1 MITFHEKALKSRIPV
16 AAAALMA
23 AAFII
28 APSLF
33 AQETSS
39 PPPYAPANSLE
50 SQVEAVGRDAGPS
63 VLNITSTIVTQNF
76 FNQPVPQQAVG
87 SGFIYDH
94 QGHVVTNYHVIE
106 NANNVVVTLRSGR
119 SYQATVVGTDPST
132 DLAVLKINAP
142 QLPPPLVLG
151 NSDRVQV
158 GQFVVALGNPF
169 GLSHTLTFGVISA
182 KGRIIKSPN
191 GRFIGEA
198 IQTDTPINPGNSGG
212 PLITLGGEVIGVNSQ
227 IISPSHSSA
236 GIGFAIP
243 SNLVKK
249 IVPQLISSG
258 HAQHPYI
265 GVSGIDLSPA
275 LAKVL
280 QSVGVNIPVQEGIM
294 IATVDSG
301 SPAAR
306 AGLRGATQ
314 AAAIMGNEIPVGGD
328 IIVAINGQK
337 VTSVQ
342 DLSAFL
348 ESEAQVGES
357 ITVTAY
363 HDGTRRT
370 YRVTLGSRPPGR

>member
-1 MITFHEKALKSRIPV
+1 MNV
-16 AAAALMA
+16 AMNARRPRRQSILSAALVVA
-23 AAFII
+23 VALIA

-33 AQETSS
+33 AQVA
-39 PPPYAPANSLE
+39 PYPPANPLE
-50 SQVEAVGRDAGPS
+50 SQVETVGREAGPS
-63 VLNITSTIVTQNF
+63 VLNITSTVVTQNF

-87 SGFIYDH
+87 SGFIYDR

-106 NANNVVVTLRSGR
+106 HANHVVVTLRSGR
-119 SYQATVVGTDPST
+119 SYTAQVVGTDPST
-132 DLAVLKINAP
+132 DLAVLKIDASP
-142 QLPPPLVLG
+142 LPPPLKLG
-151 NSDRVQV
+151 NSSRVQV

-249 IVPQLISSG
+249 IVPQLIASG
-258 HAQHPYI
+258 HAEHPYI
-265 GVSGIDLSPA
+265 GIQGIDLSPA

-280 QSVGVNIPVQEGIM
+280 QQIGVKLPVEEGIM
-294 IATVDSG
+294 IASVDSG
-301 SPAAR
+301 SPAGR

-314 AAAIMGNEIPVGGD
+314 AASIMGTEIPVGGD
-328 IIVAINGQK
+328 IIVAVNGQK
-337 VTSVQ
+337 MTSLQ

-348 ESEAQVGES
+348 ESQARVGENV
-357 ITVTAY
+357 TVTAY
-363 HDGTRRT
+363 QNGAKREFS
-370 YRVTLGSRPPGR
+370 VTLGSRPRGH